1 MPVAPRIVNDVSYV
15 STISHD
21 IHFAWHAQYLV
32 RCDRVMPVGW
42 RIVKSVSC
50 FKRID
55 HGIYLSWQ
63 VQHLVM
69 LEHDLCRSRTVVQ

>member
-15 STISHD
+15 STFF
-21 IHFAWHAQYLV
+21 HFAWHAQYLV

-69 LEHDLCRSRTVVQ
+69 LEHDLCRSSTL